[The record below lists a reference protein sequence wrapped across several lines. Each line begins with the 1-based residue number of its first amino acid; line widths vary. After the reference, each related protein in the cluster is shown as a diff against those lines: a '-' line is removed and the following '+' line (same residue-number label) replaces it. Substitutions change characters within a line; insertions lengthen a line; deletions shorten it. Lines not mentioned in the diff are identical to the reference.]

1 MTKFLMLELAEVV
14 QGCCELRELQSTDIN
29 SLQAGRNWRL
39 SPGHQHPMA
48 KTGIGADVWKLIAEK
63 LSGDCAVHGGEG
75 TTDCVLMPRPGAKP
89 DLLPGPSRGIG

>member
-1 MTKFLMLELAEVV
+1 
-14 QGCCELRELQSTDIN
+14 
-29 SLQAGRNWRL
+29 
-39 SPGHQHPMA
+39 MA